1 MNVYVGHWHTNSS
14 PPPPPSLTIDPHSVT
29 WTHQTPPHKKI
40 PPIPIRPP
48 HQLIT
53 TTLNYPKLEVA
64 PKIPKPPS
72 LIFLS
77 KHCKKS
83 DWRNCELWVG
93 LHAGN
98 GATLLVGIWW
108 RENKNDLVEWKA
120 LVDTV
125 RIKSADLKDDFYSR
139 VLRLIELPV
148 IGKGRKL
155 PYLLH
160 SSQTLS
166 FMQWRLWFLR
176 IIRGN
181 VPVFWSI
188 NMVILFLSF
197 KQATTAPNKLID
209 SQHYKRLRR
218 KILIA
223 SHSLSHF
230 TLTAKQLNLSFFKN
244 FKLLQNNSVTGTVF
258 SLISFKR
265 DKNGLGNILVRGSF
279 QTNDQPGA
287 KLVRAV
293 EWNDEDVSEAIAR
306 HLNLPYRSK
315 QHMAV
320 CGLSPHLDSSGS
332 RKTLE

>member
-1 MNVYVGHWHTNSS
+1 MNVYVCHWHTISS
-14 PPPPPSLTIDPHSVT
+14 PPPPSLTIYPHSVT
-29 WTHQTPPHKKI
+29 WTHQTPHIKNPTH
-40 PPIPIRPP
+40 P
-48 HQLIT
+48 HQTPSPTHHHHIKLSQTWGGSKDPQTSIT
-53 TTLNYPKLEVA
+53 Y
-64 PKIPKPPS
+64 
-72 LIFLS
+72 FLS

-83 DWRNCELWVG
+83 DWRNCELWVD

-188 NMVILFLSF
+188 NVVILFLSF

-265 DKNGLGNILVRGSF
+265 DKNGIGNILVRGSF

-306 HLNLPYRSK
+306 HLNLPYHSK

>member
-148 IGKGRKL
+148 VGERPQTAI
-155 PYLLH
+155 P
-160 SSQTLS
+160 SSQFSDFVVYVVTTLISPKNQRQCAS
-166 FMQWRLWFLR
+166 F
-176 IIRGN
+176 
-181 VPVFWSI
+181 
-188 NMVILFLSF
+188 
-197 KQATTAPNKLID
+197 LID
-209 SQHYKRLRR
+209 KRGY
-218 KILIA
+218 
-223 SHSLSHF
+223 
-230 TLTAKQLNLSFFKN
+230 
-244 FKLLQNNSVTGTVF
+244 SVSVIQTGHHC
-258 SLISFKR
+258 
-265 DKNGLGNILVRGSF
+265 
-279 QTNDQPGA
+279 A
-287 KLVRAV
+287 
-293 EWNDEDVSEAIAR
+293 
-306 HLNLPYRSK
+306 
-315 QHMAV
+315 
-320 CGLSPHLDSSGS
+320 
-332 RKTLE
+332 